1 MRSMTSA
8 ASSSG
13 PGRLA
18 ALATAAAWLAAALCS
33 VPPAALAAGSKDGT
47 DPAALD
53 RPVLG
58 ELMAETGF
66 YQSMT
71 LKSGEPLYSARSE
84 YQKIEIVEAVHYGKV
99 LVLDGVVQLTERD
112 AASYNEMMAHVAMM
126 AHPDPRRVLVIGGGD
141 GYVLSEVSQVSA
153 GATPIGAARLL
164 GIGCTDQV
172 PFRWSPICHMGRA
185 AGMALPS
192 RIDLDSPPIQ
202 PASHHPTPSP
212 PHPHPTPIHTYA
224 GPEAPLRR
232 ASRSR

>member
-1 MRSMTSA
+1 MTSA

-112 AASYNEMMAHVAMM
+112 AASEWKGRILPAWRTN
-126 AHPDPRRVLVIGGGD
+126 PFL
-141 GYVLSEVSQVSA
+141 
-153 GATPIGAARLL
+153 AAAIRERPQ
-164 GIGCTDQV
+164 GSKERNKKIKYFYIRFG
-172 PFRWSPICHMGRA
+172 WG
-185 AGMALPS
+185 
-192 RIDLDSPPIQ
+192 
-202 PASHHPTPSP
+202 PTQ
-212 PHPHPTPIHTYA
+212 
-224 GPEAPLRR
+224 
-232 ASRSR
+232 